1 MRALHWDTKLSL
13 SLCQLTLSL
22 ELLELLDELLE
33 DWGTS
38 TVVVLP
44 DSVWKVWPSLWAAVL
59 ERGLGQSA
67 LLLGLLLRHL
77 LLQRFSCGNG
87 GVERVLSV
95 LALGLG
101 LGKLGVEV

>member
-44 DSVWKVWPSLWAAVL
+44 DSVWKVWPSLWAASW
-59 ERGLGQSA
+59 SA
-67 LLLGLLLRHL
+67 AWASA
-77 LLQRFSCGNG
+77 SCSACSSAICCCSASRAATA
-87 GVERVLSV
+87 ESS
-95 LALGLG
+95 AS
-101 LGKLGVEV
+101 